1 MYFLIFSYSTYRHTY
16 CEYGPVSCFWI
27 YAASVDVKA
36 GIQDIMRRTHARIL
50 LETKHKML

>member
-1 MYFLIFSYSTYRHTY
+1 MYFLIFSYSTYKHTY